1 MKKTYC
7 RSLQLISIFLILLI
21 AFSLF
26 ELFPA
31 GIDLVFKDN
40 DNGKLIWNII
50 AWVELLP
57 ILYCGLMFIC
67 IYENIYKDKI
77 FTSKNLGYLKV
88 IRLAVVLNIF
98 IVLLCNISAMVLS
111 LQTMHLMIINITF
124 LLMLTMVY
132 AALSLVCMLMNDA
145 VNLQDDSD
153 LTI

>member
-7 RSLQLISIFLILLI
+7 RSLQLISIFLILFI

-26 ELFPA
+26 ELIPA

-40 DNGKLIWNII
+40 YSGRLIWNFI
-50 AWVELLP
+50 AWIELVP
-57 ILYCGLMFIC
+57 ILYCGYMFIC
-67 IYENIYKDKI
+67 IYENINKDKI
-77 FTSKNLGYLKV
+77 FTSENLEYLKI
-88 IRLAVVLNIF
+88 IRLAILINIF
-98 IVLLCNISAMVLS
+98 IVLLCNILAMILS
-111 LQTMHLMIINITF
+111 LQTIHLMIINITF
-124 LLMLTMVY
+124 LLILAMVY

>member
-7 RSLQLISIFLILLI
+7 RSLQLISIFLILFI

-26 ELFPA
+26 ELIPA

-50 AWVELLP
+50 AWIELLP
-57 ILYCGLMFIC
+57 ILYCGYMFIC

-77 FTSKNLGYLKV
+77 FTSGNLEYLKI
-88 IRLAVVLNIF
+88 IRLAILINIF
-98 IVLLCNISAMVLS
+98 IVLLCNILAMILS
-111 LQTMHLMIINITF
+111 LQTIHLMIINITF
-124 LLMLTMVY
+124 LLILAMVY

-145 VNLQDDSD
+145 VDLQDDSD